1 MSNKLY
7 DFTTYTKMNGYTG
20 EHKINNQRKRA
31 DKWAKK
37 YSEDLKNYKKL
48 IIENEQL
55 RQTNHELNL
64 MHHQAIMKVLHLGQQ
79 LKKEKEND

>member
-1 MSNKLY
+1 
-7 DFTTYTKMNGYTG
+7 MNGYTG

>member
-1 MSNKLY
+1 MSNSQK
-7 DFTTYTKMNGYTG
+7 
-20 EHKINNQRKRA
+20 KRA

>member
-1 MSNKLY
+1 MTLLSTPKCMVTRMSK
-7 DFTTYTKMNGYTG
+7 
-20 EHKINNQRKRA
+20 RKRA

>member
-7 DFTTYTKMNGYTG
+7 DFTKYTKMYGYTD
-20 EHKINNQRKRA
+20 EQKINNQRKRA